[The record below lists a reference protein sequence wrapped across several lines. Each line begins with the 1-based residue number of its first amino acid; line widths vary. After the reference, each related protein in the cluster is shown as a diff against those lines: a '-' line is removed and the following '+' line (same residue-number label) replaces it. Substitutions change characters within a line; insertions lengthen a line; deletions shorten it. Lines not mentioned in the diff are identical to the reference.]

1 MSNASEEKLVKTKN
15 CGENLK
21 YLLTCVLSKNSVP
34 RSVYKQNETIPGLDI
49 SFSTLNNARNG
60 LYVSKDTIEMIASSF
75 SFFYTGSE
83 NDGHITKD
91 DLKLNPKEFKNKF
104 PKNSFQKKEPEKKQT
119 ELTLFTNKRYRGYY
133 MLRNSSYKAYMAY
146 FWFFEKKGEYS
157 AAMLRGISDFNEIPD
172 FGYKFKDVNEIRK
185 RFKSLLPELEKKKST
200 SSIHLYL
207 AENKN
212 IRCSPSCI
220 QINFRTEE
228 AVACY
233 STMYWNIDIVSISN
247 QSSYIGG
254 SALMVNTNEGTRGK
268 DICAFKLGLECTDT
282 LGKKSPFNNTAP
294 QVIAELMPK
303 TKNGILLIDNAD
315 DANWYRFIGEN
326 IFRSNSPGV
335 VLDKNEIHQI
345 INRLANLER
354 NYRLRLDEADS
365 LVNTLKE
372 MTASPNAENS
382 EGIVNKYKPK

>member
-1 MSNASEEKLVKTKN
+1 
-15 CGENLK
+15 
-21 YLLTCVLSKNSVP
+21 
-34 RSVYKQNETIPGLDI
+34 
-49 SFSTLNNARNG
+49 
-60 LYVSKDTIEMIASSF
+60 
-75 SFFYTGSE
+75 
-83 NDGHITKD
+83 
-91 DLKLNPKEFKNKF
+91 
-104 PKNSFQKKEPEKKQT
+104 
-119 ELTLFTNKRYRGYY
+119 
-133 MLRNSSYKAYMAY
+133 
-146 FWFFEKKGEYS
+146 
-157 AAMLRGISDFNEIPD
+157 MLRGISDFNEIPD
-172 FGYKFKDVNEIRK
+172 FGYKFKDVAEIK
-185 RFKSLLPELEKKKST
+185 KCFKDLLPALEKKKST

-207 AENKN
+207 AEHND
-212 IRCSPSCI
+212 IRYSPSCI

-233 STMYWNIDIVSISN
+233 STMYWNINIASISQ

-254 SALMVNTNEGTRGK
+254 SALMVDTNEGTRGK
-268 DICAFKLGLECTDT
+268 DICAFKLGLECIDT
-282 LGKKSPFNNTAP
+282 LGKKSPLNNTAP

-315 DANWYRFIGEN
+315 DANWYRFIGEGA
-326 IFRSNSPGV
+326 FRSNSPGV

-354 NYRLRLDEADS
+354 DYRLRLDEADS

>member
-1 MSNASEEKLVKTKN
+1 MNNATDRKSVEAIN

-21 YLLTCVLSKNSVP
+21 YLLSCVLSKESIP
-34 RSVYKQNETIPGLDI
+34 GSKYIKNETIPGLNI
-49 SFSTLNNARNG
+49 CISTLNNARNG
-60 LYVSKDTIEMIASSF
+60 RFVSNETFKMIASSF
-75 SFFYTGSE
+75 SFFYTGSK
-83 NDGHITKD
+83 NNGHITED
-91 DLKLNPKEFKNKF
+91 DLKLNPKEFKDKF
-104 PKNSFQKKEPEKKQT
+104 PESSFKKKESEKKQT

-133 MLRNSSYKAYMAY
+133 MLRNSSYKTYMSY
-146 FWFFEKKGEYS
+146 FWFFEKKGKYS

-172 FGYKFKDVNEIRK
+172 FGYEFKDVDEIK
-185 RFKSLLPELEKKKST
+185 KCFKALLPKLEKKKST

-207 AENKN
+207 AEHND
-212 IRCSPSCI
+212 IRYSPSCI

-233 STMYWNIDIVSISN
+233 STMYWNINIASISQ

-254 SALMVNTNEGTRGK
+254 SALMVDTNEGTRGK
-268 DICAFKLGLECTDT
+268 DICAFKLGLECIDT
-282 LGKKSPFNNTAP
+282 LGKKSPLNNTAP

-315 DANWYRFIGEN
+315 DANWYRFIGEDT
-326 IFRSNSPGV
+326 FRDTSLESFLDRDA
-335 VLDKNEIHQI
+335 VLAIVG
-345 INRLANLER
+345 RLASLER
-354 NYRLRLDEADS
+354 DYKLRLDDATN

-372 MTASPNAENS
+372 MKESNTENS

>member
-1 MSNASEEKLVKTKN
+1 MTNTTDKELVETKN

-21 YLLTCVLSKNSVP
+21 YLLSCVLSTESIPGSK
-34 RSVYKQNETIPGLDI
+34 YIKNETIPGLNI
-49 SFSTLNNARNG
+49 CISTLNNARNG
-60 LYVSKDTIEMIASSF
+60 RFVSNETFKMIASSF
-75 SFFYTGSE
+75 SFFYIGSE
-83 NDGHITKD
+83 NSGHITED
-91 DLKLNPKEFKNKF
+91 DLKLNPKEFKDKF
-104 PKNSFQKKEPEKKQT
+104 PESSFKKKESEKKQT

-185 RFKSLLPELEKKKST
+185 RFKALLPELEKKKST

-207 AENKN
+207 AEN

-220 QINFRTEE
+220 QINFQTEE

-233 STMYWNIDIVSISN
+233 STMYWNINIASISQ

-254 SALMVNTNEGTRGK
+254 SALMVDTNEGTRGK
-268 DICAFKLGLECTDT
+268 DICAFKLGLECIDT
-282 LGKKSPFNNTAP
+282 LGKKSPLNNTAP

-315 DANWYRFIGEN
+315 DANWYRFIGEGA
-326 IFRSNSPGV
+326 FRSNSPGV

-354 NYRLRLDEADS
+354 DYRLRLDEADS

>member
-1 MSNASEEKLVKTKN
+1 MTNTTDKELVETKN

-21 YLLTCVLSKNSVP
+21 YLLSCVFSKKSIP
-34 RSVYKQNETIPGLDI
+34 GAKYIKNETIPGLDI
-49 SFSTLNNARNG
+49 GISTLNNARNG
-60 LYVSKDTIEMIASSF
+60 RFVSTDTLKMIASSF

-83 NDGHITKD
+83 NSGHITED
-91 DLKLNPKEFKNKF
+91 DLKLNPKEFKDKF
-104 PKNSFQKKEPEKKQT
+104 PESSFKKKESEKKQT

-133 MLRNSSYKAYMAY
+133 MLRNSSYKTYMAY

-172 FGYKFKDVNEIRK
+172 FGYEFKDVDEIKK
-185 RFKSLLPELEKKKST
+185 RFKALLPELEKKKST

-207 AENKN
+207 AGDKN

-220 QINFRTEE
+220 QINFQTKE

-233 STMYWNIDIVSISN
+233 STMYWNINIASISQ

-254 SALMVNTNEGTRGK
+254 SALMVDTNEGTRGK
-268 DICAFKLGLECTDT
+268 DICAFKLGLECIDT
-282 LGKKSPFNNTAP
+282 LGKKSPLNNTAP

-315 DANWYRFIGEN
+315 DANWYRFIGEDT
-326 IFRSNSPGV
+326 FRDTSLESF
-335 VLDKNEIHQI
+335 LDKDAVLAIVG
-345 INRLANLER
+345 RLASIER
-354 NYRLRLDEADS
+354 DYKLRLDDATN

-372 MTASPNAENS
+372 MRESNAENN

>member
-1 MSNASEEKLVKTKN
+1 MTNTTDKELVETKN

-21 YLLTCVLSKNSVP
+21 YLLSCVLSTKSIP
-34 RSVYKQNETIPGLDI
+34 GAKYIKNETIPGLDI
-49 SFSTLNNARNG
+49 GISTLNNARNG
-60 LYVSKDTIEMIASSF
+60 RFVSTDTLKMIASSF

-83 NDGHITKD
+83 NSGHITEG
-91 DLKLNPKEFKNKF
+91 DLKLNPKDFKDKF
-104 PKNSFQKKEPEKKQT
+104 PESSFKKKESKKKQT

-133 MLRNSSYKAYMAY
+133 MLRNSSYKTYMAY
-146 FWFFEKKGEYS
+146 FWFFEKKGKYS

-172 FGYKFKDVNEIRK
+172 FGYEFKDVDEIKK
-185 RFKSLLPELEKKKST
+185 RFTALLPELEKKKST

-207 AENKN
+207 AEDKN

-220 QINFRTEE
+220 QINFQTEE

-233 STMYWNIDIVSISN
+233 STMYWNINIASISQ

-254 SALMVNTNEGTRGK
+254 SALMVDTNEGTRGK
-268 DICAFKLGLECTDT
+268 DICAFKLGLECIDT
-282 LGKKSPFNNTAP
+282 LGNKSPLNNTAP

-315 DANWYRFIGEN
+315 DANWYRFIGEDT
-326 IFRSNSPGV
+326 FRDTSLESF
-335 VLDKNEIHQI
+335 LDKDAVLAIVG
-345 INRLANLER
+345 RLAMLER
-354 NYRLRLDEADS
+354 DYKLRLDDATN

-372 MTASPNAENS
+372 MKESNVENS